1 MQASITPEPQVVSQD
16 EWLAERMKLLL
27 DEQELT
33 KHRDRP
39 RAGLRNR
46 PMDRTGQRT
55 KRYRSGQMIPK
66 TAAGNSATAAA
77 QRHP

>member
-39 RAGLRNR
+39 PGW
-46 PMDRTGQRT
+46 PQ
-55 KRYRSGQMIPK
+55 K
-66 TAAGNSATAAA
+66 ATYG
-77 QRHP
+77 